1 MMNQTKSRLIKND
14 HKVFFLILIISF
26 SIFIFTASAHRF
38 SSDDY
43 LAYSQAER
51 IVNQEQIPNF
61 ILGETRPG
69 LQDSNQIQWGF
80 STCKDPIICSNVPLV
95 YSMSLIPFIQLEQN
109 LNILPDKDLTLDDF
123 DDNHY
128 VWWRN
133 TLSNEETFTFLFY
146 GPLITA
152 ISTAIL
158 FSICRTYNFSLK
170 ISVAVAFLY
179 VFTTMTWAYSSTAMN
194 VVLVSMIILLSFY
207 FYRKFIQ
214 NQSSSSL
221 IFCGFSLGIS
231 VLVRYDSFIIVGIIL
246 VFLIGTILKNK
257 SKLTN
262 LTCLL
267 IPLFFCAIIFMGIN
281 YIQFGTLLEYSFKTE
296 SGYGLGPTS
305 PIHVGV
311 FGLLFSPGAGL
322 FIFSPILFTIF
333 VSFFD
338 FYKKDKSSFF
348 IFSAYL
354 VSMLVFFG
362 SLETWHGFVSWGPR
376 YLLPVIPFLLI
387 PLAASIEKRNN
398 ISFRAIILILGAIGA
413 FFSFM
418 WLIQDVSWFVWG
430 PFGGDTGLYSL
441 GVAGMHNLYLNPVVL
456 WTFESSQLIQS
467 INLAFNHLQV
477 DLFLFKLLG
486 PVAATLVLLGIT
498 IPLIFILKSAVNIKR
513 SVFSTNKI
521 D

>member
-1 MMNQTKSRLIKND
+1 MSQTKSRLIKND

-51 IVNQEQIPNF
+51 IVNQTPIPNF
-61 ILGETRPG
+61 IPGETRPG
-69 LQDSNQIQWGF
+69 LQGSNQIQWNF
-80 STCKDPIICSNVPLV
+80 STCEDPIICSPVPLV

-109 LNILPDKDLTLDDF
+109 LNILPDRDLTLDDF

-158 FSICRTYNFSLK
+158 FAICRTYNFSIK
-170 ISVAVAFLY
+170 IAITVAFLY
-179 VFTTMTWAYSSTAMN
+179 GFTTMAWAYSSTILN
-194 VVLVSMIILLSFY
+194 VILVSMTVLLSFY
-207 FYRKFIQ
+207 FYRKFVKNQ
-214 NQSSSSL
+214 NFFSL
-221 IFCGFSLGIS
+221 IFCGFSLGAS
-231 VLVRYDSFIIVGIIL
+231 VLVRYDSFIIVVIML

-257 SKLTN
+257 SKLKN

-281 YIQFGTLLEYSFKTE
+281 YIQFGTFLEYGFKSE
-296 SGYGLGPTS
+296 SGSLVGNTS
-305 PIHVGV
+305 PIHAGV

-338 FYKKDKSSFF
+338 FYKKDKSSFL

-362 SLETWHGFVSWGPR
+362 NLETWHGFVSWGPR

-387 PLAASIEKRNN
+387 PLAASIEKRNS
-398 ISFRAIILILGAIGA
+398 IGFRFLVIVLGAIGA
-413 FFSFM
+413 FFSLI
-418 WLIQDVSWFVWG
+418 WLIQDVSWFTWG
-430 PFGGDTGLYSL
+430 VMGGDSGLYSL
-441 GVAGMHNLYLNPVVL
+441 GMAGIHNFSLNPLVF
-456 WTFESSQLIQS
+456 WTFEYSQLVQS

-486 PVAATLVLLGIT
+486 PIVTALVLSMII
-498 IPLIFILKSAVNIKR
+498 IPLVFILKSVVNN
-513 SVFSTNKI
+513 NKLYANKNT
-521 D
+521 

>member
-1 MMNQTKSRLIKND
+1 MMSHTKSRLIKND

-38 SSDDY
+38 TSDDY

-51 IVNQEQIPNF
+51 IVNQTPIPNF
-61 ILGETRPG
+61 IPGETRPG
-69 LQDSNQIQWGF
+69 LQGPNQIQWNF
-80 STCKDPIICSNVPLV
+80 STCEDPIICSPVPLV

-109 LNILPDKDLTLDDF
+109 LNILPDRDLTLDDF

-146 GPLITA
+146 GPVITA

-158 FSICRTYNFSLK
+158 FAICRTYNFSIK
-170 ISVAVAFLY
+170 IAITVAFLY
-179 VFTTMTWAYSSTAMN
+179 GFTTMAWAYSSTILN
-194 VVLVSMIILLSFY
+194 VILVSMTVLLSFY
-207 FYRKFIQ
+207 FYRKFVKNQ
-214 NQSSSSL
+214 NFFSL
-221 IFCGFSLGIS
+221 IFCGFSLGAS
-231 VLVRYDSFIIVGIIL
+231 VLVRYDSFIIVVIIL
-246 VFLIGTILKNK
+246 VFLIGTILRNK
-257 SKLTN
+257 SKLKN

-281 YIQFGTLLEYSFKTE
+281 YIQFGTFLEYSFKTE
-296 SGYGLGPTS
+296 SGYGLGPIS

-338 FYKKDKSSFF
+338 FYKKDKSSFL

-362 SLETWHGFVSWGPR
+362 NLETWHGFVSWGPR

-387 PLAASIEKRNN
+387 PLAASIEKRNS
-398 ISFRAIILILGAIGA
+398 IGFRFLVIVLGAIGA
-413 FFSFM
+413 FFSLI
-418 WLIQDVSWFVWG
+418 WLIQDVTWFTWG
-430 PFGGDTGLYSL
+430 AFGGDSGLFSL
-441 GVAGMHNLYLNPVVL
+441 GVAGIHSLNLNPLVF
-456 WTFESSQLIQS
+456 WTFEYSQLVQS

-486 PVAATLVLLGIT
+486 PIVTALVLSMII
-498 IPLIFILKSAVNIKR
+498 IPLVFILKSVVNNSKLYA
-513 SVFSTNKI
+513 NKNT
-521 D
+521 

>member
-1 MMNQTKSRLIKND
+1 MMSQTKSRLIKND

-26 SIFIFTASAHRF
+26 SILIFTASAHRF
-38 SSDDY
+38 TSDDY

-51 IVNQEQIPNF
+51 IVNQTPIPNF
-61 ILGETRPG
+61 VLGETRAG
-69 LQDSNQIQWGF
+69 LQGSGEIQWDF
-80 STCKDPIICSNVPLV
+80 PTCKDPIICSNVPLV
-95 YSMSLIPFIQLEQN
+95 YSISLIPFIQLEQN

-170 ISVAVAFLY
+170 ISITIAFLY
-179 VFTTMTWAYSSTAMN
+179 VFTTMAWAYSSTAMN

-257 SKLTN
+257 SKLKN

-281 YIQFGTLLEYSFKTE
+281 YIQFGTFLEYGFKTE
-296 SGYGLGPTS
+296 SGYGLGSTS

-311 FGLLFSPGAGL
+311 FGLLLSPGAGL

-338 FYKKDKSSFF
+338 FYKKDKSSFL

-362 SLETWHGFVSWGPR
+362 NLETWHGFVSWGPR

-387 PLAASIEKRNN
+387 PLAASIEKRN
-398 ISFRAIILILGAIGA
+398 SLGFRFLVITLGAIGA
-413 FFSFM
+413 FFSLI
-418 WLIQDVSWFVWG
+418 WLIQDVTWFTWG
-430 PFGGDTGLYSL
+430 AFGGDSGLYSL
-441 GVAGMHNLYLNPVVL
+441 GVAGIHSLNLNPQVF
-456 WTFESSQLIQS
+456 WTFEYSQLVQS

-486 PVAATLVLLGIT
+486 PIVTALVLSVII
-498 IPLIFILKSAVNIKR
+498 IPLVFILKSVVNNSK
-513 SVFSTNKI
+513 SYVNKNT
-521 D
+521 

>member
-14 HKVFFLILIISF
+14 HKVFFLVLIISF

-38 SSDDY
+38 TSDDY
-43 LAYSQAER
+43 LGYSQAER
-51 IVNQEQIPNF
+51 IINQTPIPNF
-61 ILGETRPG
+61 IPGETRPG
-69 LQDSNQIQWGF
+69 LQGSNQIEWSF
-80 STCKDPIICSNVPLV
+80 STCKDPIICSKVPLV
-95 YSMSLIPFIQLEQN
+95 YSMSFIPFIQLEQN
-109 LNILPDKDLTLDDF
+109 LNILPDEDLTLDDF

-146 GPLITA
+146 GPVITA

-158 FSICRTYNFSLK
+158 FAICRTYNFSIK
-170 ISVAVAFLY
+170 IAITVAFLY
-179 VFTTMTWAYSSTAMN
+179 GFTTMAWAYSSTALS
-194 VVLVSMIILLSFY
+194 VILVSMTVLLSFY
-207 FYRKFIQ
+207 FYRKFVKNQ
-214 NQSSSSL
+214 NFFSL
-221 IFCGFSLGIS
+221 IFCGFSLGAS
-231 VLVRYDSFIIVGIIL
+231 VLVRYDSFIIVVIIL
-246 VFLIGTILKNK
+246 VFLIGTILRNK
-257 SKLTN
+257 SKLKN

-281 YIQFGTLLEYSFKTE
+281 YIQFGTFLEYSFKTE

-338 FYKKDKSSFF
+338 FYKKDKSSFL
-348 IFSAYL
+348 IFSAYF

-362 SLETWHGFVSWGPR
+362 NLETWHGFVSWGPR

-387 PLAASIEKRNN
+387 PLAASIEKRNS
-398 ISFRAIILILGAIGA
+398 IGFRFLVIVLGAIGA
-413 FFSFM
+413 FFSLI
-418 WLIQDVSWFVWG
+418 WLIQDVTWFTWG
-430 PFGGDTGLYSL
+430 VMGGDSGLYSL
-441 GVAGMHNLYLNPVVL
+441 GMAGIHSFSLNPLVF
-456 WTFESSQLIQS
+456 WTFEYSQLVQS

-486 PVAATLVLLGIT
+486 PIVTALVLSVII
-498 IPLIFILKSAVNIKR
+498 IPLVFILKSVVNNSKLY
-513 SVFSTNKI
+513 VNKNT
-521 D
+521 

>member
-1 MMNQTKSRLIKND
+1 MMSHTKSRLIKND

-38 SSDDY
+38 TSDDY

-51 IVNQEQIPNF
+51 IVNQTPIPNF

-80 STCKDPIICSNVPLV
+80 STCKDPIICSSTPLV
-95 YSMSLIPFIQLEQN
+95 YSISLIPFIQLEQN

-158 FSICRTYNFSLK
+158 FAICRTYNFSIK
-170 ISVAVAFLY
+170 IAITVAFLY
-179 VFTTMTWAYSSTAMN
+179 GFTTMAWAYSSTAMS
-194 VVLVSMIILLSFY
+194 VILVSMTVLLSFY
-207 FYRKFIQ
+207 FYRKFVKNQ
-214 NQSSSSL
+214 NFSSL
-221 IFCGFSLGIS
+221 IFCGFSLGAS
-231 VLVRYDSFIIVGIIL
+231 VLVRYDSFIIVIIML

-257 SKLTN
+257 SKLKN

-281 YIQFGTLLEYSFKTE
+281 YIQFGTFLEYSFKTE
-296 SGYGLGPTS
+296 SGYGLGPTY
-305 PIHVGV
+305 PIHVGI

-338 FYKKDKSSFF
+338 FYKKDKSSFL

-362 SLETWHGFVSWGPR
+362 NLETWHGFVSWGPR

-398 ISFRAIILILGAIGA
+398 IGFRFLVVVLGAIGA
-413 FFSFM
+413 FFSLI
-418 WLIQDVSWFVWG
+418 WLIQDVSWFTWG
-430 PFGGDTGLYSL
+430 VFGGDSGLYSL
-441 GVAGMHNLYLNPVVL
+441 GVAGIHSLNLNPLVL
-456 WTFESSQLIQS
+456 WTFEYSQLVQS

-486 PVAATLVLLGIT
+486 PIVTALVLSVII
-498 IPLIFILKSAVNIKR
+498 IPLVFILKSVVNNSKLY
-513 SVFSTNKI
+513 VNKNT
-521 D
+521 

>member
-1 MMNQTKSRLIKND
+1 MSQTKSRLKND

-38 SSDDY
+38 TSDDY

-51 IVNQEQIPNF
+51 IVNQTPIPNF

-69 LQDSNQIQWGF
+69 LQGSNQIQWSF
-80 STCKDPIICSNVPLV
+80 STCKDPIICSSTPLV
-95 YSMSLIPFIQLEQN
+95 YSISLIPFIQLEQN
-109 LNILPDKDLTLDDF
+109 LNILPDTDLTLDDF

-158 FSICRTYNFSLK
+158 FAICRTYNFSIK
-170 ISVAVAFLY
+170 IAITVAFLY
-179 VFTTMTWAYSSTAMN
+179 GFTTMAWAYSSTAMS
-194 VVLVSMIILLSFY
+194 VILVSMTVLLSFY
-207 FYRKFIQ
+207 FYRKFVKNQ
-214 NQSSSSL
+214 NFSSL
-221 IFCGFSLGIS
+221 IFCGFSLGAS
-231 VLVRYDSFIIVGIIL
+231 VLVRYDSFIIVVIIL

-257 SKLTN
+257 SKLKN

-281 YIQFGTLLEYSFKTE
+281 YIQFGTFLEYGFKSE
-296 SGYGLGPTS
+296 SGSLVGNTS

-338 FYKKDKSSFF
+338 FYKKDKSSFL

-362 SLETWHGFVSWGPR
+362 NLETWHGFVSWGPR

-398 ISFRAIILILGAIGA
+398 IGFRFLVIVLGAIGA
-413 FFSFM
+413 FFSLI
-418 WLIQDVSWFVWG
+418 WLIQDVSWFTWG
-430 PFGGDTGLYSL
+430 VMGGDSGLYSL
-441 GVAGMHNLYLNPVVL
+441 GMAGIHNFSLNPLVF
-456 WTFESSQLIQS
+456 WTFEYSQLVQS

-486 PVAATLVLLGIT
+486 PIVTALVLSVII
-498 IPLIFILKSAVNIKR
+498 IPLVFILKSVVNNSKLY
-513 SVFSTNKI
+513 VNKNT
-521 D
+521 

>member
-1 MMNQTKSRLIKND
+1 MMSQTKSRLIKND

-26 SIFIFTASAHRF
+26 SVLIFTASAHRF
-38 SSDDY
+38 TSDDY

-51 IVNQEQIPNF
+51 IVNQTPIPNF
-61 ILGETRPG
+61 VLGETRAG
-69 LQDSNQIQWGF
+69 LQGSGEIQWDF
-80 STCKDPIICSNVPLV
+80 PTCKDPIICSNVPLV

-170 ISVAVAFLY
+170 ISITIAFLY
-179 VFTTMTWAYSSTAMN
+179 VFTTMAWAYSSTAMN

-246 VFLIGTILKNK
+246 VFLIGAILKNK
-257 SKLTN
+257 SKLKN

-281 YIQFGTLLEYSFKTE
+281 YIQFGTFLEYGFKSE
-296 SGYGLGPTS
+296 SGSLVGNTS

-338 FYKKDKSSFF
+338 FYKKDKSSFL

-362 SLETWHGFVSWGPR
+362 NLETWHGFVSWGPR

-398 ISFRAIILILGAIGA
+398 IGFRFLVIVLGAIGA
-413 FFSFM
+413 FFSLI
-418 WLIQDVSWFVWG
+418 WLIQDVSWFTWG
-430 PFGGDTGLYSL
+430 VMGGDSGLYSL
-441 GVAGMHNLYLNPVVL
+441 GMAGIHSLSLNPLVF
-456 WTFESSQLIQS
+456 WTFEYSQLVQS

-486 PVAATLVLLGIT
+486 PIVTALVLSVII
-498 IPLIFILKSAVNIKR
+498 IPLVFILKSVVNNSKLY
-513 SVFSTNKI
+513 VNKNT
-521 D
+521 

>member
-1 MMNQTKSRLIKND
+1 MSQTKSRLKND
-14 HKVFFLILIISF
+14 HKIFFLILIISF

-38 SSDDY
+38 TSDDY

-51 IVNQEQIPNF
+51 IVNQTPIPNF
-61 ILGETRPG
+61 IPGETRPG
-69 LQDSNQIQWGF
+69 LQGPSQIQWSF

-109 LNILPDKDLTLDDF
+109 LNILPDTDLTLDDF

-158 FSICRTYNFSLK
+158 FAICRTYNFSIK
-170 ISVAVAFLY
+170 IAITVAFLY
-179 VFTTMTWAYSSTAMN
+179 GFTTMAWAYSSTAMS
-194 VVLVSMIILLSFY
+194 VILVSMTVLLSFY
-207 FYRKFIQ
+207 FYRKFVKNQ
-214 NQSSSSL
+214 NFFSL
-221 IFCGFSLGIS
+221 IFCGFSLGAS

-257 SKLTN
+257 SKLKN

-281 YIQFGTLLEYSFKTE
+281 YIQFGTFLEYSFKTE
-296 SGYGLGPTS
+296 SGYGLGPTY
-305 PIHVGV
+305 PIHAGV

-338 FYKKDKSSFF
+338 FYKKDKSSFL

-362 SLETWHGFVSWGPR
+362 NLETWHGFVSWGPR

-387 PLAASIEKRNN
+387 PLAASIEKRN
-398 ISFRAIILILGAIGA
+398 SLGFRFLVITLGAIGA
-413 FFSFM
+413 FFSLI
-418 WLIQDVSWFVWG
+418 WLIQDVTWFTWG
-430 PFGGDTGLYSL
+430 AFGGDSGLYSL
-441 GVAGMHNLYLNPVVL
+441 GVAGIHSLNLNPQVF
-456 WTFESSQLIQS
+456 WTFEYSQLVQS

-486 PVAATLVLLGIT
+486 PIVTALVLSVII
-498 IPLIFILKSAVNIKR
+498 IPLVFILKSVVNNSK
-513 SVFSTNKI
+513 SYVNKNT
-521 D
+521 

>member
-1 MMNQTKSRLIKND
+1 MMSQTKSRLIKND

-38 SSDDY
+38 TSDDY

-51 IVNQEQIPNF
+51 IVNQTPIPNF
-61 ILGETRPG
+61 IPGETRPG
-69 LQDSNQIQWGF
+69 LQGSNQIQWDF
-80 STCKDPIICSNVPLV
+80 PACKDPIICSNVPLV

-109 LNILPDKDLTLDDF
+109 LNILPDEDLTLDDF

-133 TLSNEETFTFLFY
+133 TSSNEETFTFLFY
-146 GPLITA
+146 GPVITA

-158 FSICRTYNFSLK
+158 FAICRTYNFSIK
-170 ISVAVAFLY
+170 IAITVAFLY
-179 VFTTMTWAYSSTAMN
+179 GFTTMAWAYSSTALS
-194 VVLVSMIILLSFY
+194 VTLVSMTVLLSFY
-207 FYRKFIQ
+207 FYRKFVKNQ
-214 NQSSSSL
+214 NFFSL
-221 IFCGFSLGIS
+221 IFCGFSLGAS
-231 VLVRYDSFIIVGIIL
+231 VLVRYDSFIIVVIIL
-246 VFLIGTILKNK
+246 VFLIGTILRNK
-257 SKLTN
+257 SKLKN

-281 YIQFGTLLEYSFKTE
+281 YIQFGTFLEYSFKTE

-338 FYKKDKSSFF
+338 FYKKDKSSFL
-348 IFSAYL
+348 IFSAYF

-362 SLETWHGFVSWGPR
+362 NLETWHGFVSWGPR

-387 PLAASIEKRNN
+387 PLAASIEKRNS
-398 ISFRAIILILGAIGA
+398 IGFRFLVIVLGAIGA
-413 FFSFM
+413 FFSLI
-418 WLIQDVSWFVWG
+418 WLIQDVSWFTWG
-430 PFGGDTGLYSL
+430 VMGGDSGLYSL
-441 GVAGMHNLYLNPVVL
+441 GMAGIHNFSLNPLVF
-456 WTFESSQLIQS
+456 WTFEYSQLVQS

-486 PVAATLVLLGIT
+486 PIVTALVLSVII
-498 IPLIFILKSAVNIKR
+498 IPLVFILKSVVNNSKLY
-513 SVFSTNKI
+513 VNKNT
-521 D
+521 

>member
-1 MMNQTKSRLIKND
+1 MNQTKSRLIKSD
-14 HKVFFLILIISF
+14 HKVFFLVLIISF

-38 SSDDY
+38 TSDDY

-51 IVNQEQIPNF
+51 IINQTPIPNF
-61 ILGETRPG
+61 IPGETRPG
-69 LQDSNQIQWGF
+69 LQGSNLIQWDF
-80 STCKDPIICSNVPLV
+80 PTCKDPIICSNVPLV

-109 LNILPDKDLTLDDF
+109 LNILPDRDLTLDDF

-146 GPLITA
+146 GPVITA

-158 FSICRTYNFSLK
+158 FAICRTYNFSIK
-170 ISVAVAFLY
+170 IAITVAFLY
-179 VFTTMTWAYSSTAMN
+179 GFTTMAWAYSSTALS
-194 VVLVSMIILLSFY
+194 VILVSMTVLLSFY
-207 FYRKFIQ
+207 FYRKFVKNQ
-214 NQSSSSL
+214 NFFSL
-221 IFCGFSLGIS
+221 IFCGFSLGAS
-231 VLVRYDSFIIVGIIL
+231 VLVRYDSFIIVVIIL
-246 VFLIGTILKNK
+246 VFLIGTILRNK
-257 SKLTN
+257 SKLKN

-281 YIQFGTLLEYSFKTE
+281 YIQFGTFLEYGFKTE
-296 SGYGLGPTS
+296 SGYGLGSTS

-311 FGLLFSPGAGL
+311 FGLLLSPGAGL

-338 FYKKDKSSFF
+338 FYKKDKSSFL
-348 IFSAYL
+348 IFSAYF

-362 SLETWHGFVSWGPR
+362 NLETWHGFVSWGPR

-387 PLAASIEKRNN
+387 PLAASIEKRNS
-398 ISFRAIILILGAIGA
+398 IGFRFLVIVLGAIGA
-413 FFSFM
+413 FFSLI
-418 WLIQDVSWFVWG
+418 WLIQDVSWFTWG
-430 PFGGDTGLYSL
+430 VMGGDSGLYSL
-441 GVAGMHNLYLNPVVL
+441 GMAGIHNFSLNPLVF
-456 WTFESSQLIQS
+456 WTFEYSQLVQS

-486 PVAATLVLLGIT
+486 PIVTALVLSVII
-498 IPLIFILKSAVNIKR
+498 IPLIFILKSVVNNSK
-513 SVFSTNKI
+513 SYVNKNT
-521 D
+521 

>member
-1 MMNQTKSRLIKND
+1 MNQTKSRLIKSD
-14 HKVFFLILIISF
+14 HKIFFLVLIISF

-38 SSDDY
+38 TSDDY

-51 IVNQEQIPNF
+51 IINQTPIPNF
-61 ILGETRPG
+61 IPGETRPG
-69 LQDSNQIQWGF
+69 LQGSNQIQWDF
-80 STCKDPIICSNVPLV
+80 PACKDPIICSNVPLV

-109 LNILPDKDLTLDDF
+109 LNILPDEDLTLDDF

-146 GPLITA
+146 GPVITA

-158 FSICRTYNFSLK
+158 FAICRTYNFSIK
-170 ISVAVAFLY
+170 IAITVAFLY
-179 VFTTMTWAYSSTAMN
+179 GFTTMAWAYSSTALS
-194 VVLVSMIILLSFY
+194 VTLVSMTVLLSFY
-207 FYRKFIQ
+207 FYRKFVKNQ
-214 NQSSSSL
+214 NFFSL
-221 IFCGFSLGIS
+221 IFCGFSLGAS
-231 VLVRYDSFIIVGIIL
+231 VLVRYDSFIIVVIIL
-246 VFLIGTILKNK
+246 VFLIGTILRNK
-257 SKLTN
+257 SKLKN

-281 YIQFGTLLEYSFKTE
+281 YIQFGTFLEYSFKTE

-338 FYKKDKSSFF
+338 FYKKDKSSFL
-348 IFSAYL
+348 IFSAYF

-362 SLETWHGFVSWGPR
+362 NLETWHGFVSWGPR

-387 PLAASIEKRNN
+387 PLAASIEKRNS
-398 ISFRAIILILGAIGA
+398 IGFRFLVIVLGAIGA
-413 FFSFM
+413 FFSLI
-418 WLIQDVSWFVWG
+418 WLIQDVTWFTWG
-430 PFGGDTGLYSL
+430 VMGGDSGLYSL
-441 GVAGMHNLYLNPVVL
+441 GMAGIHNFSLNPLVF
-456 WTFESSQLIQS
+456 WTFEYSQLVQS

-486 PVAATLVLLGIT
+486 PIVTALVLSVII
-498 IPLIFILKSAVNIKR
+498 IPLVFILKSVVNNSKLY
-513 SVFSTNKI
+513 VNKNT
-521 D
+521 

>member
-1 MMNQTKSRLIKND
+1 MMSHTKSRLIKND

-38 SSDDY
+38 TSDDY

-51 IVNQEQIPNF
+51 IVNQTPIPNF
-61 ILGETRPG
+61 IPGETRPG
-69 LQDSNQIQWGF
+69 LQGSNQIQWDF
-80 STCKDPIICSNVPLV
+80 PACKDPIICSNVPLV

-109 LNILPDKDLTLDDF
+109 LNILPDTDLTLDDF

-158 FSICRTYNFSLK
+158 FAICRTYNFSIK
-170 ISVAVAFLY
+170 IAITVAFLY
-179 VFTTMTWAYSSTAMN
+179 GFTTMAWAYSSTAMS
-194 VVLVSMIILLSFY
+194 VILVSMTVLLSFY
-207 FYRKFIQ
+207 FYRKFVKNQ
-214 NQSSSSL
+214 NFFSL
-221 IFCGFSLGIS
+221 IFCGFSLGAS

-257 SKLTN
+257 SKLKN

-281 YIQFGTLLEYSFKTE
+281 YIQFGTFLEYGFKSE
-296 SGYGLGPTS
+296 SGSLVGNTS

-338 FYKKDKSSFF
+338 FYKKDKSSFL

-362 SLETWHGFVSWGPR
+362 NLETWHGFVSWGPR

-387 PLAASIEKRNN
+387 PLAASIEKRNS
-398 ISFRAIILILGAIGA
+398 IGFRFLVITLGAIGA
-413 FFSFM
+413 FFSLI
-418 WLIQDVSWFVWG
+418 WLIQDVPWFTWG
-430 PFGGDTGLYSL
+430 VFGGDSGLYSL
-441 GVAGMHNLYLNPVVL
+441 GMAGIHSLNLNPLVL
-456 WTFESSQLIQS
+456 WTFEYSQLVQS

-486 PVAATLVLLGIT
+486 PIVTALVLSVII
-498 IPLIFILKSAVNIKR
+498 IPLVFILKSVVNNSKLY
-513 SVFSTNKI
+513 VNKNT
-521 D
+521 

>member
-1 MMNQTKSRLIKND
+1 MSKTKSVSMKND

-38 SSDDY
+38 TSDDY

-51 IVNQEQIPNF
+51 IVNQTPIPNF
-61 ILGETRPG
+61 IPGETRPG
-69 LQDSNQIQWGF
+69 LQDSNQIQWSF
-80 STCKDPIICSNVPLV
+80 PACKDSIICSNVPLV

-109 LNILPDKDLTLDDF
+109 LNILPDTDLTLDDF

-158 FSICRTYNFSLK
+158 FAICRTYNFSIK
-170 ISVAVAFLY
+170 IAITVAFLY
-179 VFTTMTWAYSSTAMN
+179 GFTTMAWAYSSTILN
-194 VVLVSMIILLSFY
+194 VILVSMTVLLSFY
-207 FYRKFIQ
+207 FYRKFVKNQ
-214 NQSSSSL
+214 NFSSL
-221 IFCGFSLGIS
+221 IFCGFSLGAS
-231 VLVRYDSFIIVGIIL
+231 VLVRYDSFIIVVIIL

-257 SKLTN
+257 SKLKN

-281 YIQFGTLLEYSFKTE
+281 YIQFGTFLEYSFKTE

-338 FYKKDKSSFF
+338 FYKKDKSSFL

-362 SLETWHGFVSWGPR
+362 NLDTWHGFVSWGPR

-387 PLAASIEKRNN
+387 PLAASIEKRNS
-398 ISFRAIILILGAIGA
+398 IGFRFLVITLGAIGA
-413 FFSFM
+413 FFSLI
-418 WLIQDVSWFVWG
+418 WLIQDVTWFTWG
-430 PFGGDTGLYSL
+430 AFGGDSGLYSL
-441 GVAGMHNLYLNPVVL
+441 GVAGIHSLSLNPLVF
-456 WTFESSQLIQS
+456 WTFEYSQLVQS

-486 PVAATLVLLGIT
+486 PIVTALVLSVII
-498 IPLIFILKSAVNIKR
+498 IPLVFILKSVVNN
-513 SVFSTNKI
+513 NKLYANKNT
-521 D
+521 

>member
-1 MMNQTKSRLIKND
+1 MSKTKSRLIKND

-38 SSDDY
+38 TSDDY

-51 IVNQEQIPNF
+51 IINQTPIPNF
-61 ILGETRPG
+61 IPGETRPG
-69 LQDSNQIQWGF
+69 LQGSNQIQWDF
-80 STCKDPIICSNVPLV
+80 PTCKDPIICSNVPLV

-109 LNILPDKDLTLDDF
+109 LNILPDTDLTLDDF

-133 TLSNEETFTFLFY
+133 TSSNEETFTFLFY
-146 GPLITA
+146 GPVITA

-158 FSICRTYNFSLK
+158 FAICRTYNFSIK
-170 ISVAVAFLY
+170 IAITVAFLY
-179 VFTTMTWAYSSTAMN
+179 GFTTMAWAYSSTALS
-194 VVLVSMIILLSFY
+194 VILVSMTVLLSFY
-207 FYRKFIQ
+207 FYRKFVKNQ
-214 NQSSSSL
+214 NFFSL
-221 IFCGFSLGIS
+221 IFCGFSLGAS
-231 VLVRYDSFIIVGIIL
+231 VLVRYDSFIIVVIIL

-257 SKLTN
+257 SKLKN

-281 YIQFGTLLEYSFKTE
+281 YIQFGTFLEYGFKSE
-296 SGYGLGPTS
+296 SGSLVGNTS
-305 PIHVGV
+305 PIHAGV

-338 FYKKDKSSFF
+338 FYKKDKSSFL

-362 SLETWHGFVSWGPR
+362 NLETWHGFVSWGPR

-387 PLAASIEKRNN
+387 PLAASIEKRNS
-398 ISFRAIILILGAIGA
+398 IGFRFLVIVLGAIGA
-413 FFSFM
+413 FFSLI
-418 WLIQDVSWFVWG
+418 WLIQDVSWFTWG
-430 PFGGDTGLYSL
+430 VMGGDSGLYSL
-441 GVAGMHNLYLNPVVL
+441 GMAGMHSLNLNPLVL
-456 WTFESSQLIQS
+456 WTFEYSQLVQS

-486 PVAATLVLLGIT
+486 PIVTALVLSVII
-498 IPLIFILKSAVNIKR
+498 IPLVFILKSVVNNSKLY
-513 SVFSTNKI
+513 VNKNT
-521 D
+521 

>member
-1 MMNQTKSRLIKND
+1 MISQTRSVSMKND
-14 HKVFFLILIISF
+14 HKVFFLVLIISF

-38 SSDDY
+38 TSDDY

-51 IVNQEQIPNF
+51 IVNQEPIPNF
-61 ILGETRPG
+61 IPGETRPG
-69 LQDSNQIQWGF
+69 LQGSSEIQWSF
-80 STCKDPIICSNVPLV
+80 STCKDPIICSNTPLV

-146 GPLITA
+146 GPVITA

-158 FSICRTYNFSLK
+158 FAICRTYNFSIK
-170 ISVAVAFLY
+170 IAITVAFLY
-179 VFTTMTWAYSSTAMN
+179 GFTTMAWAYSSTAMS
-194 VVLVSMIILLSFY
+194 VILVSMTVLLSFY
-207 FYRKFIQ
+207 FYRKFVKNQ
-214 NQSSSSL
+214 NFSSL
-221 IFCGFSLGIS
+221 IFCGFSLGAS
-231 VLVRYDSFIIVGIIL
+231 VLVRYDSFIIVVIIL
-246 VFLIGTILKNK
+246 VFLIGTILRNK
-257 SKLTN
+257 SKLKN

-281 YIQFGTLLEYSFKTE
+281 YIQFGTFLEYSFKTE

-338 FYKKDKSSFF
+338 FYKKDKSSFL
-348 IFSAYL
+348 IFSAYF

-362 SLETWHGFVSWGPR
+362 NLETWHGFVSWGPR

-387 PLAASIEKRNN
+387 PLAASIEKRNS
-398 ISFRAIILILGAIGA
+398 IGFRFLVIVLGAIGA
-413 FFSFM
+413 FFSLI
-418 WLIQDVSWFVWG
+418 WLIQDVTWFTWG
-430 PFGGDTGLYSL
+430 VMGGDSGLYSL
-441 GVAGMHNLYLNPVVL
+441 GMAGIHSYSLNPLVF
-456 WTFESSQLIQS
+456 WTFEYSQLVQS

-486 PVAATLVLLGIT
+486 PIVTALVLSMII
-498 IPLIFILKSAVNIKR
+498 IPLAFILKSVINNSKLY
-513 SVFSTNKI
+513 TNKNT
-521 D
+521 

>member
-1 MMNQTKSRLIKND
+1 MMSHTKSRLIKND

-26 SIFIFTASAHRF
+26 SILIFTASAHRF
-38 SSDDY
+38 TSDDY

-51 IVNQEQIPNF
+51 IVNQTPIPNF
-61 ILGETRPG
+61 VLGETRAG
-69 LQDSNQIQWGF
+69 LQGSGQIQWDF
-80 STCKDPIICSNVPLV
+80 PPCKDPIICSNVPLV

-109 LNILPDKDLTLDDF
+109 LNILPDNDLTLDDF

-146 GPLITA
+146 GPVITA

-158 FSICRTYNFSLK
+158 FAICRTYNFSIK
-170 ISVAVAFLY
+170 ISITVAFLY
-179 VFTTMTWAYSSTAMN
+179 GFTTMAWAYSSTALS
-194 VVLVSMIILLSFY
+194 VTLVSMTVLLSFY
-207 FYRKFIQ
+207 FYRKFVKNQ
-214 NQSSSSL
+214 NFFSL
-221 IFCGFSLGIS
+221 IFCGFSLGAS
-231 VLVRYDSFIIVGIIL
+231 VLVRYDSFIIVIIML

-257 SKLTN
+257 SKLKN

-281 YIQFGTLLEYSFKTE
+281 YIQFGTFVEYSFKTE

-338 FYKKDKSSFF
+338 FYKKDKSSFL

-362 SLETWHGFVSWGPR
+362 NLETWHGFVSWGPR

-387 PLAASIEKRNN
+387 PLAASIEKRNS
-398 ISFRAIILILGAIGA
+398 IGFRFLVIVLGAIGA
-413 FFSFM
+413 FFSLI
-418 WLIQDVSWFVWG
+418 WLIQDVSWFTWG
-430 PFGGDTGLYSL
+430 VMGGDSGLYSL
-441 GVAGMHNLYLNPVVL
+441 GMAGIHSFSLNPLVF
-456 WTFESSQLIQS
+456 WTFEYSQLVQS

-486 PVAATLVLLGIT
+486 PIVTALVLSMII
-498 IPLIFILKSAVNIKR
+498 IPLVLILKSVVNSSKLYA
-513 SVFSTNKI
+513 NKNT
-521 D
+521 

>member
-1 MMNQTKSRLIKND
+1 MMSHTKSRLIKND

-51 IVNQEQIPNF
+51 IVNQTPIPNF

-69 LQDSNQIQWGF
+69 LQGSNQIQWSF
-80 STCKDPIICSNVPLV
+80 STCKDPIICSSTPLV
-95 YSMSLIPFIQLEQN
+95 YSISLIPFIQLEQN
-109 LNILPDKDLTLDDF
+109 LNILPDTDLTLDDF

-158 FSICRTYNFSLK
+158 FAICRTYNFSIK
-170 ISVAVAFLY
+170 IAITVAFLY
-179 VFTTMTWAYSSTAMN
+179 GFTTMAWAYSSTAMS
-194 VVLVSMIILLSFY
+194 VILVSMTVLLSFY
-207 FYRKFIQ
+207 FYRKFVKNQ
-214 NQSSSSL
+214 NFFSL
-221 IFCGFSLGIS
+221 IFCGFSLGAS
-231 VLVRYDSFIIVGIIL
+231 VLVRYDSFIIVVIIL

-257 SKLTN
+257 SKLKN

-281 YIQFGTLLEYSFKTE
+281 YIQFGTFLEYGFKSE
-296 SGYGLGPTS
+296 SGSLVGNTS

-338 FYKKDKSSFF
+338 FYKKDKSSFL
-348 IFSAYL
+348 IFSAYF

-362 SLETWHGFVSWGPR
+362 NLETWHGFVSWGPR

-398 ISFRAIILILGAIGA
+398 IGFRFLVIVLGAIGA
-413 FFSFM
+413 FFSLI
-418 WLIQDVSWFVWG
+418 WLIQDVTWFTWG
-430 PFGGDTGLYSL
+430 AFGGDSGLYSL
-441 GVAGMHNLYLNPVVL
+441 GVAGIHSLSLNPLVF
-456 WTFESSQLIQS
+456 WTFEYSQLVQS

-486 PVAATLVLLGIT
+486 PIVTALVLSMII
-498 IPLIFILKSAVNIKR
+498 IPLAFILKSVVNNSKLYA
-513 SVFSTNKI
+513 NKNT
-521 D
+521 

>member
-1 MMNQTKSRLIKND
+1 MMSQTKSRLIKND

-38 SSDDY
+38 TSDDY

-51 IVNQEQIPNF
+51 IINQTPIPNF
-61 ILGETRPG
+61 IPGETRPG
-69 LQDSNQIQWGF
+69 LQGSNQIQWDF
-80 STCKDPIICSNVPLV
+80 PACKDPIICSNVPLV

-109 LNILPDKDLTLDDF
+109 LNILPDEDLTLDDF

-146 GPLITA
+146 GPVITA

-158 FSICRTYNFSLK
+158 FAICRTYNFSIK
-170 ISVAVAFLY
+170 IAITVAFLY
-179 VFTTMTWAYSSTAMN
+179 GFTTMAWAYSSTAMS
-194 VVLVSMIILLSFY
+194 VILVSMTVLLSFY
-207 FYRKFIQ
+207 FYRKFVKNQ
-214 NQSSSSL
+214 NFFSL
-221 IFCGFSLGIS
+221 IFCGFSLGAS
-231 VLVRYDSFIIVGIIL
+231 VLVRYDSFIIVVIIL

-257 SKLTN
+257 SKLKN

-281 YIQFGTLLEYSFKTE
+281 YIQFGTFLEYGFKSE

-305 PIHVGV
+305 PIHVGI

-338 FYKKDKSSFF
+338 FYKKDKSSFL

-362 SLETWHGFVSWGPR
+362 NLETWHGFVSWGPR

-398 ISFRAIILILGAIGA
+398 IGFRFLVVVLGAIGA
-413 FFSFM
+413 FFSLI
-418 WLIQDVSWFVWG
+418 WLIQDVSWFTWG
-430 PFGGDTGLYSL
+430 VMGGDSGLYSL
-441 GVAGMHNLYLNPVVL
+441 GMAGIHNFSLNPLVF
-456 WTFESSQLIQS
+456 WTFEYSQLVQS

-486 PVAATLVLLGIT
+486 PIVTALVLSVII
-498 IPLIFILKSAVNIKR
+498 IPLVFILKSVVNNSKLY
-513 SVFSTNKI
+513 VNKNT
-521 D
+521 

>member
-51 IVNQEQIPNF
+51 IINQTPIPNF
-61 ILGETRPG
+61 IPGETRPG
-69 LQDSNQIQWGF
+69 LQGPNQIQWNF
-80 STCKDPIICSNVPLV
+80 PACKDPIICSNAPLV
-95 YSMSLIPFIQLEQN
+95 YTMSLIPFIQLEQN
-109 LNILPDKDLTLDDF
+109 LNILPDEDLTLDDF

-158 FSICRTYNFSLK
+158 FAICRTYNFSIK
-170 ISVAVAFLY
+170 IAITVAFLY
-179 VFTTMTWAYSSTAMN
+179 GFTTMAWAYSSTAMS
-194 VVLVSMIILLSFY
+194 VILVSMTVLLSFY
-207 FYRKFIQ
+207 FYRKFVKNQ
-214 NQSSSSL
+214 NFFSL
-221 IFCGFSLGIS
+221 IFCGFSLGAS
-231 VLVRYDSFIIVGIIL
+231 VLVRYDSFIIVVIIL

-257 SKLTN
+257 SKLKN

-281 YIQFGTLLEYSFKTE
+281 YIQFGTFLEYSFKTE
-296 SGYGLGPTS
+296 SGYGLGPTY
-305 PIHVGV
+305 PIHVGI

-338 FYKKDKSSFF
+338 FYKKDKSSFL

-362 SLETWHGFVSWGPR
+362 NLETWHGFVSWGPR

-387 PLAASIEKRNN
+387 PLAASIEKRNS
-398 ISFRAIILILGAIGA
+398 IGFRFLVIVLGAIGA
-413 FFSFM
+413 FFSLI
-418 WLIQDVSWFVWG
+418 WLIQDVSWFTWG
-430 PFGGDTGLYSL
+430 VMGGDSGLYSL
-441 GVAGMHNLYLNPVVL
+441 GMAGIHSLSLNPLVL
-456 WTFESSQLIQS
+456 WTFEYSQLVQS

-486 PVAATLVLLGIT
+486 PIVTALVLSMII
-498 IPLIFILKSAVNIKR
+498 IPLAFILKSVVNSSKLY
-513 SVFSTNKI
+513 TNKNT
-521 D
+521 

>member
-1 MMNQTKSRLIKND
+1 MMSQTKSRLIKND

-38 SSDDY
+38 TSDDY

-51 IVNQEQIPNF
+51 IVNQTPIPNF

-80 STCKDPIICSNVPLV
+80 STCKDPIICSSTPLV
-95 YSMSLIPFIQLEQN
+95 YSISLIPFIQLEQN

-158 FSICRTYNFSLK
+158 FAICRTYNFSIK
-170 ISVAVAFLY
+170 IAITVAFLY
-179 VFTTMTWAYSSTAMN
+179 GFTTMAWAYSSTAMS
-194 VVLVSMIILLSFY
+194 VILVSMTVLLSFY
-207 FYRKFIQ
+207 FYRKFVKNQ
-214 NQSSSSL
+214 NFFSL
-221 IFCGFSLGIS
+221 IFCGFSLGAS
-231 VLVRYDSFIIVGIIL
+231 VLVRYDSFIIVIIML

-257 SKLTN
+257 SKLKN

-281 YIQFGTLLEYSFKTE
+281 YIQFGTFLEYGFKSE
-296 SGYGLGPTS
+296 SGSLVGNTS
-305 PIHVGV
+305 PIHAGV

-338 FYKKDKSSFF
+338 FYKKDKSSFL

-362 SLETWHGFVSWGPR
+362 NLETWHGFVSWGPR

-398 ISFRAIILILGAIGA
+398 IGFRFLVVVLGAIGA
-413 FFSFM
+413 FFSLI
-418 WLIQDVSWFVWG
+418 WLIQDVSWFTWG
-430 PFGGDTGLYSL
+430 VFGGDSGLYSL
-441 GVAGMHNLYLNPVVL
+441 GVAGIHSLNLNPLVL
-456 WTFESSQLIQS
+456 WTFEYSQLVQS

-486 PVAATLVLLGIT
+486 PIVTALVLSVII
-498 IPLIFILKSAVNIKR
+498 IPLVFILKSVVNNSKLY
-513 SVFSTNKI
+513 VNKNT
-521 D
+521 

>member
-1 MMNQTKSRLIKND
+1 MMSKTKSVSMKND

-38 SSDDY
+38 TSDDY

-51 IVNQEQIPNF
+51 IVNQTPIPNF
-61 ILGETRPG
+61 IPGETRPG
-69 LQDSNQIQWGF
+69 LQGSNQIQWDF
-80 STCKDPIICSNVPLV
+80 PACKDPIICSNVPLV

-109 LNILPDKDLTLDDF
+109 LNILPDEDLTLDDF

-146 GPLITA
+146 GPVITA

-158 FSICRTYNFSLK
+158 FAICRTYNFSIK
-170 ISVAVAFLY
+170 IAITVAFLY
-179 VFTTMTWAYSSTAMN
+179 GFTTMAWAYSSTAMS
-194 VVLVSMIILLSFY
+194 VILVSMTVLLSFY
-207 FYRKFIQ
+207 FYRKFVKNQ
-214 NQSSSSL
+214 NFFSL
-221 IFCGFSLGIS
+221 IFCGFSLGAS
-231 VLVRYDSFIIVGIIL
+231 VLVRYDSFIIVVIIL
-246 VFLIGTILKNK
+246 VFLIGTILRNK
-257 SKLTN
+257 SKLKN

-281 YIQFGTLLEYSFKTE
+281 YIQFGTFVEYSFKTE

-338 FYKKDKSSFF
+338 FYKKDKSSFL
-348 IFSAYL
+348 IFSAYF

-362 SLETWHGFVSWGPR
+362 NLETWHGFVSWGPR

-387 PLAASIEKRNN
+387 PLAASIEKRNS
-398 ISFRAIILILGAIGA
+398 IGFRFLVIVLGAIGA
-413 FFSFM
+413 FFSLI
-418 WLIQDVSWFVWG
+418 WLIQDVSWFTWG
-430 PFGGDTGLYSL
+430 VMGGDSGLYSL
-441 GVAGMHNLYLNPVVL
+441 GMAGIHSFSLNPLVF
-456 WTFESSQLIQS
+456 WTFEYSQLVQS

-486 PVAATLVLLGIT
+486 PIVTALVLSVII
-498 IPLIFILKSAVNIKR
+498 IPLVFILKSVVNNSKLY
-513 SVFSTNKI
+513 VNKNT
-521 D
+521 

>member
-1 MMNQTKSRLIKND
+1 MMSQTKSRLIKND

-26 SIFIFTASAHRF
+26 SVLIFTASAHRF
-38 SSDDY
+38 TSDDY

-51 IVNQEQIPNF
+51 IVNQTPIPNF
-61 ILGETRPG
+61 VLGETRAG
-69 LQDSNQIQWGF
+69 LQGSGEIQWDF
-80 STCKDPIICSNVPLV
+80 PTCKDPIICSNVPLV

-158 FSICRTYNFSLK
+158 FAICRTYNFSIK
-170 ISVAVAFLY
+170 IAIPVAFLY
-179 VFTTMTWAYSSTAMN
+179 GFTTMAWAYSSTILS
-194 VVLVSMIILLSFY
+194 VTLVSMTVLLSFY
-207 FYRKFIQ
+207 FYRKFIKNQ
-214 NQSSSSL
+214 NFFSL
-221 IFCGFSLGIS
+221 IFCGFSLGAS

-257 SKLTN
+257 SKLKN

-281 YIQFGTLLEYSFKTE
+281 YIQFGTFLEYGFKSE
-296 SGYGLGPTS
+296 SGSLVGNTS

-338 FYKKDKSSFF
+338 FYKKDKSSFL

-362 SLETWHGFVSWGPR
+362 NLDTWHGFVSWGPR

-387 PLAASIEKRNN
+387 PLAASIEKRN
-398 ISFRAIILILGAIGA
+398 SLGFRFLVITLGAIGA
-413 FFSFM
+413 FFSLI
-418 WLIQDVSWFVWG
+418 WLIQDVTWFTWG
-430 PFGGDTGLYSL
+430 AFGGDSGLYSL
-441 GVAGMHNLYLNPVVL
+441 GIAGIHSLNLNPLVF
-456 WTFESSQLIQS
+456 WTFEYSQLVQS

-486 PVAATLVLLGIT
+486 PIVTALVLSVII
-498 IPLIFILKSAVNIKR
+498 IPLVFILKSVVNNSKLY
-513 SVFSTNKI
+513 VNKNT
-521 D
+521 

>member
-1 MMNQTKSRLIKND
+1 MMSKTKSVSMKND

-51 IVNQEQIPNF
+51 IVNQTPIPNF
-61 ILGETRPG
+61 IPGETRPG
-69 LQDSNQIQWGF
+69 LQGSDQIQWSF

-146 GPLITA
+146 GPVITA

-158 FSICRTYNFSLK
+158 FAICRTYNFSIK
-170 ISVAVAFLY
+170 IAITVAFLY
-179 VFTTMTWAYSSTAMN
+179 GFTTMAWAYSSTAMS
-194 VVLVSMIILLSFY
+194 VILVSMTVLLSFY
-207 FYRKFIQ
+207 FYRKFVKNQ
-214 NQSSSSL
+214 NFFSL
-221 IFCGFSLGIS
+221 IFCGFSLGAS
-231 VLVRYDSFIIVGIIL
+231 VLVRYDSFIIVVIIL

-257 SKLTN
+257 SKLKN

-281 YIQFGTLLEYSFKTE
+281 YIQFGTFLEYGFKSE
-296 SGYGLGPTS
+296 SGSLVGNTS
-305 PIHVGV
+305 PIHAGV

-338 FYKKDKSSFF
+338 FYKKDKSSFL

-362 SLETWHGFVSWGPR
+362 NLETWHGFVSWGPR

-387 PLAASIEKRNN
+387 PLAASIEKRNS
-398 ISFRAIILILGAIGA
+398 IGFRFLVIVLGAIGA
-413 FFSFM
+413 FFSLI
-418 WLIQDVSWFVWG
+418 WLIQDVTWFTWG
-430 PFGGDTGLYSL
+430 VMGGDSGLYSL
-441 GVAGMHNLYLNPVVL
+441 GMAGIHSLSLNPLVF
-456 WTFESSQLIQS
+456 WTFEYSQLVQS

-486 PVAATLVLLGIT
+486 PIVTALVLSVII
-498 IPLIFILKSAVNIKR
+498 IPLVFILKSVVNNSKLY
-513 SVFSTNKI
+513 VNKNT
-521 D
+521 